1 MTGPALDSFRAAQT
15 MDREAIRSVIADWA
29 LFRDTGRFESLRA
42 LFAPAATI
50 QTTWF
55 EGSADE
61 FVDRSKASFG
71 GAARALH
78 FIGTSS
84 VEVNGERATA
94 DTRIMLQL
102 RAPVESALVDVTCY
116 GRFFDFFVRHEA
128 NWRIQKRI
136 PVYDKD
142 RIDAVDPANPPA
154 IDARRLAGFAEG
166 YRHIAYVQT
175 LGGASVTK
183 GLIDPN
189 SAAERQLYEDG
200 ARWLSQEPS
209 DQP

>member
-1 MTGPALDSFRAAQT
+1 MDALGAARS

-29 LFRDTGRFESLRA
+29 LFRDTGRFDRLRA
-42 LFAPAATI
+42 LFAPGATI
-50 QTTWF
+50 QTTWY

-61 FVDRSKASFG
+61 FVDRSQAGLG
-71 GAARALH
+71 GATRAMH

-94 DTRIMLQL
+94 ETRIMLHL
-102 RAPVESALVDVTCY
+102 RAPVERALVDVTCY
-116 GRFFDFFVRHEA
+116 GRFFDFFVKHEGA
-128 NWRIQKRI
+128 WRIQKRI

-142 RIDAVDPANPPA
+142 RLDAVDPANPPA
-154 IDARRLAGFAEG
+154 IDARQLAGFAEG

-183 GLIDPN
+183 ELIDPN

-200 ARWLSQEPS
+200 AHWLSQAPGV
-209 DQP
+209 QI